1 MLGKPEGE
9 TENSQ
14 SIHTSGQHRHNT
26 KNGDKAK
33 TQHKKLERLET
44 RTLQKTEDVSKFSR

>member
-9 TENSQ
+9 TENRQ
-14 SIHTSGQHRHNT
+14 SIHTGGQHRHNT
-26 KNGDKAK
+26 KNRDKAK

-44 RTLQKTEDVSKFSR
+44 RTLQKTGDVSKCSR